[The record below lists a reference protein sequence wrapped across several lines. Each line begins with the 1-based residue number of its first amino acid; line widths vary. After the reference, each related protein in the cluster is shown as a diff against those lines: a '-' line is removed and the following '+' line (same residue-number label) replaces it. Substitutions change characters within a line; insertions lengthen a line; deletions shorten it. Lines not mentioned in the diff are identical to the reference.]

1 MKYITDLLYLLA
13 LIAIS
18 PKVVYRMVRHQ
29 RYRDGW
35 SQRLGKITRRYPD
48 KKCVW
53 IHAVSVGEV
62 NATRTIV
69 EALNAKL
76 PDCEIVISS
85 TTDTGFARAAALYG
99 DDLCVFYF
107 PFDVSWIM
115 RRAFN
120 RLTPDVCLLM
130 ELEVWPNMATIAGDK
145 NIPVAVVN
153 GRLSEKSFPRY
164 KMIKPLT
171 KWMFGKIDLFLVQS
185 EEYAQRFKALGC
197 SDEKVIISGSVKYDT
212 AQIADE
218 VDGSEELS
226 AQLNIGGEQL
236 LVAGAT
242 GPGEEKI
249 ILEVFKKLKQSFT
262 DLRVAIIPRK
272 PERFNEVA
280 GLIAGQGFSSC
291 RYSQIKSGPAVSD
304 KPDVILG
311 DTMGDLRKFYSL
323 ANVVFVGRTLV
334 PMGGSDMIEPA
345 ALGKATVFGMHTFN
359 FKQTVEVLLADSGAI
374 EVKDVRGLTIA
385 IERCL
390 ADEEFA
396 QHLGAN
402 GQRIIRQNQGATDR
416 TVDQVLKL
424 LNL

>member
-1 MKYITDLLYLLA
+1 MKYFTDLLYLLA

-18 PKVVYRMVRHQ
+18 PKVIYRMIRHQ
-29 RYRDGW
+29 RYRSGW
-35 SQRLGKITRRYPD
+35 SQRLGKINRCYPN

-62 NATRTIV
+62 NATRTIIK
-69 EALNAKL
+69 ALNAKL

-85 TTDTGFARAAALYG
+85 TTDTGYANAVALYG
-99 DDLCVFYF
+99 DELCVFYF

-120 RLTPDVCLLM
+120 SLTPDVCLLM
-130 ELEVWPNMATIAGDK
+130 ELEVWPNMATIANDRK
-145 NIPVAVVN
+145 IPTAVVN

-164 KMIKPLT
+164 KLIKPLT

-197 SDEKVIISGSVKYDT
+197 DDEKVVISGSVKYDT
-212 AQIADE
+212 AQIADK
-218 VDGSEELS
+218 VDGSDKL
-226 AQLNIGGEQL
+226 AWLLNISDEPL

-242 GPGEEKI
+242 GPGEERI
-249 ILEVFKKLKQSFT
+249 VLEVFKDLKQSFAN
-262 DLRVAIIPRK
+262 LRLAIIPRK

-280 GLIAGQGFSSC
+280 DLIEGQGFSFC
-291 RYSQIKSGPAVSD
+291 RYSTIKAEAAITD

-323 ANVVFVGRTLV
+323 ASVVFVGRTLV
-334 PMGGSDMIEPA
+334 PMGGSDMIEPT
-345 ALGKATVFGMHTFN
+345 ALAKATIFGLHTFN
-359 FKQTVEVLLADSGAI
+359 FKQTVEVLLAGSGAI
-374 EVKDVRGLTIA
+374 EVEDARGLTIA
-385 IERCL
+385 IKKCL

-402 GQRIIRQNQGATDR
+402 GQKVIRQNQGATDR
-416 TVDQVLKL
+416 TVDEILKL
-424 LNL
+424 LSL

>member
-13 LIAIS
+13 LIVIS

-29 RYRDGW
+29 RYRGGW
-35 SQRLGKITRRYPD
+35 PQRLGKITRRYTD

-76 PDCEIVISS
+76 PECEIVISS
-85 TTDTGFARAAALYG
+85 TTDTGYARATALYG

-120 RLTPDVCLLM
+120 RIAPNVCLLM
-130 ELEVWPNMATIAGDK
+130 ELEVWPNMATIAGDR
-145 NIPVAVVN
+145 NIPIAVVN
-153 GRLSEKSFPRY
+153 GRLSERSFPRY

-185 EEYAQRFKALGC
+185 QEYAQRFKALGC
-197 SDEKVIISGSVKYDT
+197 SDEKVVISGSVKYDT
-212 AQIADE
+212 AQIADK
-218 VDGSEELS
+218 VDGSDEL
-226 AQLNIGGEQL
+226 ARQLNIGDEPL

-249 ILEVFKKLKQSFT
+249 ILEVFKELKQSFAN
-262 DLRVAIIPRK
+262 LRVAIVPRK

-291 RYSQIKSGPAVSD
+291 RYSQIKAGAAISD
-304 KPDVILG
+304 KHDVILG

-323 ANVVFVGRTLV
+323 ASVVFVGRTLAA
-334 PMGGSDMIEPA
+334 MGGSDMIEPA
-345 ALGKATVFGMHTFN
+345 ALGKATIFGIHTFN
-359 FKQTVEVLLADSGAI
+359 FKQTVEVLLAGSGAI
-374 EVKDVRGLTIA
+374 EVKDARGLAIA

-390 ADEEFA
+390 ADKEFA
-396 QHLGAN
+396 QHLGSN
-402 GQRIIRQNQGATDR
+402 GQKIIRQNQGATER
-416 TVDQVLKL
+416 TVTEVLKL
-424 LNL
+424 LSP